1 MKLRRGRRSDLSGM
15 TQLEA
20 ESFEEERR
28 DSPWMTRHSLVSA
41 FQEVWIVEGDGG
53 CVAGSMIL
61 RFSRHTCRI
70 HSIAVARTMRGRGLG
85 QRLLR
90 QAQRRARARGCQRIH
105 LEADAR
111 NTALLNWYEQNG
123 YTRILK
129 LPDYYARRWHA
140 WRFRKTI

>member
-1 MKLRRGRRSDLSGM
+1 MKLRRGRSSDLAGM

-28 DSPWMTRHSLVSA
+28 DSPWMTRHSLLSA
-41 FQEVWIVEGDGG
+41 SQEVWIVEGDGG
-53 CVAGSMIL
+53 SLAGSMIL
-61 RFSRHTCRI
+61 RFSPQTCRI
-70 HSIAVARTMRGRGLG
+70 HSIAVARAIRGQGLG

-90 QAQRRARARGCQRIH
+90 QAQRRARARGCRRIH

-111 NTALLNWYEQNG
+111 NAALLNWYEQNG
-123 YTRILK
+123 YTKIQR

-140 WRFRKTI
+140 WRFRKEI